1 MLYKTLLVSIL
12 FLFTIPYI
20 QAQEKHKDNGY
31 LIYTLGADTT
41 MVGHYQLN
49 ADDFEMT
56 VLERPGF
63 QVYKLKGSF
72 FSSGECKYVEGY
84 SYRPVIGKD
93 SLILETYK
101 LFTRN
106 DSTFTEYKS
115 DGNVSVFGY
124 SGKGMIHLGISPYIF
139 FTPLYAQYA
148 PVKQGDSMLSSHFL
162 VGDKFPFIIKR
173 INKST
178 VTVGSSMMGMF
189 TVYLNE
195 KGNPSYIDAIGS
207 SWNVKG
213 RLLPYLNMDSIIH
226 AESVRVQQ
234 YGIMP
239 QPNKPDSVQATI
251 GSTVIDIKYNRPSL
265 RGRVIF
271 GAVVPWNRFW
281 RTGAN
286 EATKISLSGPIF
298 FNSNSQELPAG
309 EYSIFTMPT
318 KEGWTIMFNKKANT
332 WGTRYDPTNDVLRV
346 PMQVEQLNEPVELMT
361 IEISQVNDGGTIYV
375 IWEKTKASV
384 AFTTKK

>member
-1 MLYKTLLVSIL
+1 MSYQTLLHSIL
-12 FLFTIPYI
+12 FLFIIQYV
-20 QAQEKHKDNGY
+20 QAQEKHADNGY
-31 LIYTLGADTT
+31 LIYTLGRDTT
-41 MVGHYQLN
+41 MIGHYQLIG
-49 ADDFEMT
+49 DDFEMT
-56 VLERPGF
+56 VFIRPDF
-63 QVYKLKGSF
+63 RVHKLKGSLF
-72 FSSGECKYVEGY
+72 PSGECKYVEGY

-124 SGKGMIHLGISPYIF
+124 SGRGMIHLASPYVF
-139 FTPLYAQYA
+139 FAPLYAQYA
-148 PVKQGDSMLSSHFL
+148 PVKPGDSILSSHFI

-173 INKST
+173 INKNT
-178 VTVGSSMMGMF
+178 ATVGSRMMGMF

-195 KGNPSYIDAIGS
+195 MGKPDSIDAIGS
-207 SWNVKG
+207 SWNLKG
-213 RLLPYLNMDSIIH
+213 KIIPYLNMDSLIRVEPIK
-226 AESVRVQQ
+226 VQQ
-234 YGIMP
+234 YGVMP
-239 QPNKPDSVQATI
+239 GLNKPDSVKATI
-251 GSTVIDIKYNRPSL
+251 GSTVINIKYNRPSM

-286 EATKISLSGPIF
+286 EATRISLSTSIF
-298 FNSNSQELPAG
+298 FNGQELPAG

-318 KEGWTIMFNKKANT
+318 KDGWTMMFNKKANI
-332 WGTRYDPTNDVLRV
+332 WGTRYDPANDALRV
-346 PMQVEQLNEPVELMT
+346 PMQIEQLKEPVEMMT
-361 IEISQVNDGGTIYV
+361 IEIVPVNNGGTINV